1 MAGKSEITLAID
13 PKQADAGLF
22 RTVNTTLQVRKVT
35 GGQGLYRFAARP
47 DANWIRFDPQ
57 GSRLDDQ
64 AESPTSINVTLT
76 PPLSV
81 ALRPGEYRYDLS
93 ATADSDPTD
102 TASET
107 FTLTVDITN
116 LVFLAIALV
125 VLALVALAVIAGLP
139 R

>member
-1 MAGKSEITLAID
+1 MTNNPEITLTLD
-13 PKQADAGLF
+13 PKRVDAGLF
-22 RTVNTTLQVRKVT
+22 QTVNTTLQVRKVT

-47 DANWIRFDPQ
+47 DANWIRFDSQ

-64 AESPTSINVTLT
+64 AESPTSINVALT

-81 ALRPGEYRYDLS
+81 ALRPGEYCYDLS

-107 FTLTVDITN
+107 LTLTVGITN
-116 LVFLAIALV
+116 LVFVAIALV